1 MFAGIWAKLPT
12 DHQQVRHNH
21 RDGSEKCLF
30 HSAGSVGSAFLDVQ
44 ASWHVLTNVYIYIYT
59 HVYIYII
66 CRCVFIYTHLFMYQS
81 QILATYC
88 RLMNHWFNP
97 VRNERCLQV
106 VGQLRSSSIARVHGD
121 KITSLHSGHLVEN
134 HGKTME
140 KPWKTTENPKILEQQ
155 LQENWLNCM
164 KN

>member
-30 HSAGSVGSAFLDVQ
+30 HSAGSVGSAFLMCKPVGMCLQTCILCVYIWYVD
-44 ASWHVLTNVYIYIYT
+44 VYIYIYT
-59 HVYIYII
+59 HN
-66 CRCVFIYTHLFMYQS
+66 FMYQS
-81 QILATYC
+81 QIIATYC

-140 KPWKTTENPKILEQQ
+140 NHGKPWKTLKSWNNNYRKIG
-155 LQENWLNCM
+155 
-164 KN
+164 